1 MDKFYFSKSKASFYI
16 GSTLKLYENAGSLP
30 EDLIEVTPETA
41 SEFMANAQPGKIIG
55 ADAQGL
61 PVWMDAPQLTPDEI
75 QVEATAKKAN
85 LRSIADS
92 EIAWRQDAVD
102 AEIATD
108 EESAALLEWKKYRV
122 LLMRVDT
129 EAPDWPT
136 PPDNPALLQS

>member
-16 GSTLKLYENAGSLP
+16 GSTLKLYENAGALP

-102 AEIATD
+102 AEIATE
-108 EESAALLEWKKYRV
+108 EESAALSEWKKYRV

-129 EAPDWPT
+129 AAPEWPT
-136 PPDNPALLQS
+136 PPDNPASVQ

>member
-136 PPDNPALLQS
+136 PPDNPAPIQ

>member
-16 GSTLKLYENAGSLP
+16 GSTLKLYENAGALP

-102 AEIATD
+102 AEIATE
-108 EESAALLEWKKYRV
+108 EESAALSEWKKYRV

-136 PPDNPALLQS
+136 PPDNPAPIQ